1 MSDLPTLDGA
11 TDAIERTAKQLC
23 PWLPDPFECP
33 ECKVYTDATRAYD
46 PQTAAFGKGGYVQAW
61 ECPECEA
68 TFRREGY

>member
-33 ECKVYTDATRAYD
+33 ECGVYTDAERCYD
-46 PQTAAFGKGGYVQAW
+46 PQRAAFHPGGMAPCW
-61 ECPECEA
+61 HCPECGSNYA
-68 TFRREGY
+68 REGV